1 MNKINRKKQKSRK
14 EHIEEVL
21 IEQEKDCQI
30 SQSQYKE
37 RTRQYKNTLG
47 F

>member
-21 IEQEKDCQI
+21 IEQEKTVKFFNHNTKKGQDN
-30 SQSQYKE
+30 
-37 RTRQYKNTLG
+37 TRIH
-47 F
+47 